1 MSPDELPQLPEPV
14 STWSHCAGL
23 LLALP
28 GTAIL
33 WRRGAGDATKR
44 LSLLVYGLT
53 LAFCYSASSLFH
65 GVRLPAA
72 GIAAL
77 ARLDGVGI
85 FALIA
90 GSYTPLAW
98 CLMRGRWRR
107 WTLTIVWGVAATATA
122 WIATGRHFSPA
133 WSTGLYLGMGW
144 GVLAC
149 YSEIAAVVSHR
160 ALLPIV
166 VGGLSYS
173 LGAVLNLLRW
183 PVLYPGIFG
192 AHELF
197 HLFVL
202 AGSLA
207 HYRFILKVVV
217 PFAPAAEVVSL
228 RPIPGVASCAHDVHA
243 PRDTGP
249 SRPWGDHQTSGLLP
263 PRLAEG
269 HRLAEGEHDDFLAGD
284 GADVVVHGQDI
295 HAGDVLDHRL

>member
-1 MSPDELPQLPEPV
+1 MSFLDFREPV
-14 STWSHCAGL
+14 SAWSHCAGL
-23 LLALP
+23 FLALP
-28 GTAIL
+28 GTFFL
-33 WRRGAGDATKR
+33 WRLSPGDVSKR

-53 LAFCYSASSLFH
+53 LAFCYSASTLFH

-72 GIAAL
+72 RIAAF

-98 CLMRGRWRR
+98 CLMRGQWRR
-107 WTLTIVWGVAATATA
+107 WTLAVVWGVAAMATA
-122 WIATGRHFSPA
+122 LIATGRHFPLV

-144 GVLAC
+144 GALVC
-149 YSEIAAVVSHR
+149 YSEIAHVVSHR

-173 LGAVLNLLRW
+173 LGAVLNLLHW
-183 PVLYPGIFG
+183 PVLFPGTFG
-192 AHELF
+192 SHELF

-217 PFAPAAEVVSL
+217 PFAHGPPAKLGGIAE
-228 RPIPGVASCAHDVHA
+228 
-243 PRDTGP
+243 
-249 SRPWGDHQTSGLLP
+249 
-263 PRLAEG
+263 
-269 HRLAEGEHDDFLAGD
+269 
-284 GADVVVHGQDI
+284 
-295 HAGDVLDHRL
+295 